1 MAESGTIDIGR
12 LVDEQKIGWFNIALL
27 VLSFLAI
34 MGDGYDILALAFAA
48 PSLVGQWHVD
58 RAALGPVFSA
68 SLFGILF
75 GAPILG
81 YIGDRYG
88 RKKAIVLGC
97 LIYGVFTLAAM
108 AATSLTQL
116 AVLRFLTGLGLG
128 GLMPNTIALNAEFA
142 PKRLRGTLVI
152 IMFTGITLGGA
163 IPGWIASSL
172 VPTYGWQSLFFVG
185 GVGPIVI
192 AIILALV
199 MPESIKFLVYH
210 PRRRAELVRLA
221 SILKPGLAVAPETRF
236 VIAGEEKKPP
246 FTLKLLFQGGLAV
259 ITPLLWLLF
268 AINLMSFYFLNSWMP
283 IVFQGAGLSPQD
295 AALTLSMFQIGGTV
309 GGLLLSVLIDRFGMA
324 AVFVLFVLSCPI
336 VAAMGA
342 TGMST
347 GHLLVVVTAAG
358 FTVLGLQFGIN
369 AISGL
374 IYPTAFR
381 SNGSG
386 WAFAIGRFGS
396 IIGPILGG
404 ILIGMHLPTQQL
416 FYFPAAFLAVGAVAA
431 FVLMRLCV
439 ARFRGYHLDDKAAA
453 PAPAE

>member
-12 LVDEQKIGWFNIALL
+12 LVDEQKIGWFNVALL

-48 PSLVGQWHVD
+48 PDIVKSWHVD
-58 RAALGPVFSA
+58 RAAFGPVFSA

-81 YIGDRYG
+81 YVGDRFG
-88 RKKAIVLGC
+88 RKKAIVIGC
-97 LIYGVFTLAAM
+97 LVYGVFTLASM
-108 AATSLTQL
+108 GATSLTQL
-116 AVLRFLTGLGLG
+116 AILRFLTGLGLG

-172 VPTYGWQSLFFVG
+172 LPTYGWQSLFFVG
-185 GVGPIVI
+185 GVGPIII

-199 MPESIKFLVYH
+199 MPESIKFLVYQPH
-210 PRRRAELVRLA
+210 RRAELVRLA
-221 SILKPGLAVAPETRF
+221 GILKPGFTAAPDARF
-236 VIAGEEKKPP
+236 TIAGEEKKPP
-246 FTLKLLFQGGLAV
+246 FTIGLLFKGGLSV

-268 AINLMSFYFLNSWMP
+268 AINLMAFYFLNSWMP
-283 IVFQGAGLSPQD
+283 IVFQGAGLSPEN
-295 AALTLSMFQIGGTV
+295 AALTLSMFQVGGTV
-309 GGLLLSVLIDRFGMA
+309 GGLLLSVLIDRFGMI

-336 VAAMGA
+336 VAVMGTPGLA
-342 TGMST
+342 VGQ
-347 GHLLVVVTAAG
+347 LIAVVTAAG
-358 FTVLGLQFGIN
+358 FCVLGLQFGIN

-396 IIGPILGG
+396 IVGPILGG
-404 ILIGMHLPTQQL
+404 ILIGMHLPAQQL
-416 FYFPAAFLAVGAVAA
+416 FYFPAIMLAVGAVAA

-439 ARFRGYHLDDKAAA
+439 ARFRGYHLDDKAAT